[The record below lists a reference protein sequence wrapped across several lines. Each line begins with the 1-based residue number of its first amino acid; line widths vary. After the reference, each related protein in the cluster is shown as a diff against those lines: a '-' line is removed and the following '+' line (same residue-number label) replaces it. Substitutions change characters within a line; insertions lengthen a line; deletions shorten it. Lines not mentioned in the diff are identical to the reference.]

1 LSFGPAVPRSIKSAN
16 PFYALLIVAG
26 IAFAMTAMLFG
37 VMTLR
42 ESRAAYATESAP
54 APAEHPLMTWMHHHG
69 DRALMI
75 ELALLAV
82 GTVGAIATD
91 SYWQSRATRK

>member
-1 LSFGPAVPRSIKSAN
+1 MPRSIKSAN

-42 ESRAAYATESAP
+42 ESRAAYATEATP
-54 APAEHPLMTWMHHHG
+54 APAEHPLMTWMHLHG

-75 ELALLAV
+75 EIALLAV

-91 SYWQSRATRK
+91 SYWQSRAKR